1 MSEMQNRIL
10 EYVMDNQRADVA
22 ELAAMMAVSAVTIRK
37 HLDKL
42 ERDGLLRR
50 EHGYAVAASEDHMLS
65 RLAQHHDIKRRIAR
79 RAAES
84 VADGETVMIES
95 GSSCALLA
103 RTLFET
109 GREVTIITNSA
120 FIADYTRRLPSSR
133 TVLLGGNYQA
143 ESQVCV
149 GPLAVAAAKNFFVG
163 KLFIGVDGYTEES
176 GFTAKNLQRAE
187 MVRAMAAQAEQL
199 VVLTESLKFPRL
211 GAVRLVAASEVH
223 TLYTDDRLPKPI
235 QTHLTD
241 AGVTLV
247 KVPADTPTDPRT

>member
-1 MSEMQNRIL
+1 MGNFL
-10 EYVMDNQRADVA
+10 
-22 ELAAMMAVSAVTIRK
+22 T
-37 HLDKL
+37 
-42 ERDGLLRR
+42 
-50 EHGYAVAASEDHMLS
+50 
-65 RLAQHHDIKRRIAR
+65 
-79 RAAES
+79 ES

-109 GREVTIITNSA
+109 GRDVTIITNSA